1 MLTNDWL
8 KNKQSMVACWM
19 SLNEGW
25 PKIIFFSLFQVFSGE
40 GGQALHPDNG
50 FTGPQRPDAILSA
63 EEGELVIRFRTDSL
77 QNARGF
83 SAVFSADC
91 PTLVPG
97 EGSPKFFSSFRSYP
111 DALITSLSGT
121 VAQVVEHWDTVSR

>member
-1 MLTNDWL
+1 ML
-8 KNKQSMVACWM
+8 
-19 SLNEGW
+19 LNEGW
-25 PKIIFFSLFQVFSGE
+25 PKIIFFLLFQVFSGE

-97 EGSPKFFSSFRSYP
+97 EGSPKFFF
-111 DALITSLSGT
+111 
-121 VAQVVEHWDTVSR
+121 